1 MPLNLTKTLMKL
13 VGTPS
18 VNPMGRAVSGAEFY
32 EHQITALLEKLLA
45 DRGIATRRQPI
56 AEKRDNLLARVDGDP
71 RLDNGGGL
79 VLLEVHQDTVPVEG
93 MTIPPFAA
101 EVREGRLYGR
111 GACDVKGGMAAM
123 LGALVQLAEERPR
136 PRPTV
141 VLACTVN
148 EEHGFTGATGL
159 CELWTRTT
167 DAFFPRKPDGAI
179 VAEPTNLRVVVA
191 HKGMVRWRCH
201 TRGRAAHSCDPQL
214 GNNAIYSMGRVVRA
228 LEHYAREVVGGL
240 AEHPLCG
247 RPTLSVGTIRGGVSV
262 NIVPE
267 SATIEIDRRLVPGEE
282 PETAWRHVVDFV
294 ARESGASEHIEHERP
309 FMQSRGL
316 SDRDNHWL
324 AEKVVAA
331 AHGVTGKPAATIGVA
346 FGTDAAAIT
355 AAGVPSVVFG
365 PGSIEQAHTADE
377 WVPMDEVEQAAEIL
391 FRMLANW

>member
-1 MPLNLTKTLMKL
+1 MPLNLTKTLIEL

-45 DRGIATRRQPI
+45 DCGIPTTRQPI

-71 RLDNGGGL
+71 PLESGGRL
-79 VLLEVHQDTVPVEG
+79 VVLEVHQDTVPVEG

-111 GACDVKGGMAAM
+111 GSCDVKGGMAAM

-159 CELWTRTT
+159 CELWGRKA
-167 DAFFPRKPDGAI
+167 DPLFPRKPDGAI
-179 VAEPTNLRVVVA
+179 VAEPSNLRVVVA

-282 PETAWRHVVDFV
+282 PETAWRHVAEFV
-294 ARESGASEHIEHERP
+294 ARESGVGDCVEHERP

-316 SDRDNHWL
+316 SDRDNRTL
-324 AEKVVAA
+324 AEKAMAA
-331 AHGVTGKPAATIGVA
+331 AREVIGNSAGTIGVA

-355 AAGVPSVVFG
+355 AAGVPCVVFG
-365 PGSIEQAHTADE
+365 PGSIDQAHTADE
-377 WVPMDEVEQAAEIL
+377 WVPMGEVEQAAEIL
-391 FRMLANW
+391 YRLLTNW